1 MGLSEPHFRPATDN
15 RLSAADWNTYRK
27 LSFAADSGMSATPG
41 PLYGDPEP
49 PGRHSPLTRPRVLS
63 GTLDCSRT
71 FFGPLVQLWFQQLPT
86 AFPKVA
92 FHLTVSTGALASLT
106 TLLSFAHACV
116 VQAACS
122 GLHATPAPFR
132 LGQCPPVAST
142 PAPGSHTSSASRDHS
157 RPVLSRTVRI
167 APGPSWRQSRPRF
180 PSPRGVPATVAFNL
194 AVPALRYGPL

>member
-1 MGLSEPHFRPATDN
+1 LLQDLFRAPGAALVSAVAHRIPQSRLPPH
-15 RLSAADWNTYRK
+15 
-27 LSFAADSGMSATPG
+27 G
-41 PLYGDPEP
+41 
-49 PGRHSPLTRPRVLS
+49 
-63 GTLDCSRT
+63 
-71 FFGPLVQLWFQQLPT
+71 
-86 AFPKVA
+86 
-92 FHLTVSTGALASLT
+92 STGALASLT

-167 APGPSWRQSRPRF
+167 APGPFWRQSRPRF

-194 AVPALRYGPL
+194 TVPALRYGPL